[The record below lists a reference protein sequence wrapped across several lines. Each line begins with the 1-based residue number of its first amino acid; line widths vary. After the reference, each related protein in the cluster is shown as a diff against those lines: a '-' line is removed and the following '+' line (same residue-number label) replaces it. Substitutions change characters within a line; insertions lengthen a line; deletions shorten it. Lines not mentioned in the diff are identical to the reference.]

1 MVAVVASA
9 DNFLLRFDSDI
20 GFVDYALD
28 IIDDLLAYRGIHD
41 RTDLLIV
48 CRELLKNAVV
58 HGNRNDTQKSVT
70 LRLQCL
76 PGGHCKIEA
85 EDGGSGF
92 DVQARAGGQAS
103 GRPAG
108 YGTGFALI
116 GALADR
122 VAFNDQG
129 NRVTVF
135 VDL

>member
-1 MVAVVASA
+1 MVAVVAGV
-9 DNFLLRFDSDI
+9 DNLLLRFDSDI
-20 GFVDYALD
+20 CFVDYALD
-28 IIDDLLAYRGIHD
+28 IIDDLLSYRGIQD

-76 PGGHCKIEA
+76 PGGRWRIEA
-85 EDGGSGF
+85 EDDGSGF
-92 DVQARAGGQAS
+92 DVRA
-103 GRPAG
+103 RPAWATG
-108 YGTGFALI
+108 FPEGCGTGFALI

-135 VDL
+135 VGP